1 MFNLTSFLLTSI
13 AGLSTLFGAF
23 IIFFSRKKSDSIII
37 ASLGFAS
44 GVMILVS
51 FTDLIPNSFKLF
63 NNIYSNV
70 FSILLILFAIN
81 IGIVLSKGI
90 NKFIPNDD
98 NKLYRVGI
106 LSMIAIML
114 HNIPEGMATY
124 ITNSTNISLGLSL
137 TIAIAAHNIPE
148 GISIAVPI
156 FYSTGSKYKAFLYT
170 FISGISELFGAI
182 LAYVFLAPFIS
193 DTLMA
198 FLYAIIAGIMIY
210 LSITELLKT
219 SLSYKNYKL
228 TYIYVFIGIIFILF
242 NHFIFN

>member
-1 MFNLTSFLLTSI
+1 MSNFISFFLTSI
-13 AGLSTLFGAF
+13 AGLSTLLGAF
-23 IIFFSRKKSDSIII
+23 IIFFSKKKSDSIII
-37 ASLGFAS
+37 GSLGFAS

-63 NNIYSNV
+63 NNVYSII
-70 FSILLILFAIN
+70 FSILLLLFAIN
-81 IGIVLSKGI
+81 IGIILSKCI
-90 NKFIPNDD
+90 NKFIPEN
-98 NKLYRVGI
+98 NNNLYRVGI
-106 LSMIAIML
+106 LSMIAIVL

-124 ITNSTNISLGLSL
+124 ITNSTNITLGLSL

-170 FISGISELFGAI
+170 FISGISELIGAI
-182 LAYVFLAPFIS
+182 IAYLFLAPFIN

-198 FLYAIIAGIMIY
+198 FLYSIIAGIMIY

-228 TYIYVFIGIIFILF
+228 TFIYFIIGIILILF